1 MINISIED
9 LKIHPKNVRTQYEGI
24 EELAASIKEKG
35 VLQNLTVVP
44 DPEEE
49 EKYLVVIGNRRL
61 TAARA
66 AGVKELPCVIDFDMS
81 ESEQVATMLCE
92 NMNRKDLKV
101 YEEAAAMQMCIED
114 YGFSVEDVTQK
125 TGLSKTT
132 VNHRLNIARLDR
144 EELIDKAEDPEFQLT
159 LHDLLTLEKVKSE
172 KTRNKILRE
181 ARDSKDLARRA
192 EWEAKEERKKANEL
206 AFKALAKKRGIKKAP
221 PEAENN
227 YYAGWEKV
235 TGWYLKDK
243 VPSRL
248 VIPKDDR
255 ELFCMTR
262 YDEFLII
269 AKKDKKK
276 RNLTEREIK
285 EKERRTTGKKI
296 REKYRALM
304 EDMGDFIRF
313 LFKDVN
319 PTKDSESQ
327 FIKRLWHLMLE
338 HYTSYVTKGAIA
350 EVILGKSIYSKNID
364 DDMRKELFKQV
375 DALPMVYQ
383 LMAVAFSQVKDLTM
397 TRPDLEYRDK
407 DGEHLKEFKD
417 ILSDYYSYEYPNDDL
432 AQIADGTHELYKKK
446 GKEGDA

>member
-1 MINISIED
+1 MINIPIED

-24 EELAASIKEKG
+24 EELAASIKKKG

-49 EKYLVVIGNRRL
+49 DKYLVVIGNRRL

-114 YGFSVEDVTQK
+114 YGFSVEDVAQK

-144 EELIDKAEDPEFQLT
+144 EELIDKAEDLEFQLT

-181 ARDSKDLARRA
+181 ARDSKDLARMA
-192 EWEAKEERKKANEL
+192 EWEATEERKKANEL

-227 YYAGWEKV
+227 YYAEWEKV
-235 TGWYLKDK
+235 TGWDLRNK

-262 YDEFLII
+262 YGEFLII
-269 AKKDKKK
+269 AKKSKKK
-276 RNLTEREIK
+276 RDLAEWEIK
-285 EKERRTTGKKI
+285 EKERQTTQKKI
-296 REKYRALM
+296 REKYRALIQ
-304 EDMGDFIRF
+304 DMGDFIRF

-319 PTKDSESQ
+319 PPKDSESQ
-327 FIKRLWHLMLE
+327 FIKRLWHLISE
-338 HYTSYVTKGAIA
+338 HYISYVPKWAIA

-364 DDMRKELFKQV
+364 GDMRKELFKQV

-383 LMAVAFSQVKDLTM
+383 LMAVAFSQVKDLAM
-397 TRPDLEYRDK
+397 TRHDLEYKDE

-417 ILSDYYSYEYPNDDL
+417 ILSDYGSYEYPNDDL

-446 GKEGDA
+446 DKEGDA

>member
-1 MINISIED
+1 MINIPIED

-24 EELAASIKEKG
+24 EELAASIKKKG

-114 YGFSVEDVTQK
+114 YGFSVEDVARK

-181 ARDSKDLARRA
+181 ARDSKDLARMA
-192 EWEAKEERKKANEL
+192 EWEATEERKKANEL

-227 YYAGWEKV
+227 YYAEWEKV
-235 TGWYLKDK
+235 TGWDLRNK

-262 YDEFLII
+262 YGEFLII
-269 AKKDKKK
+269 AKKSKKK
-276 RNLTEREIK
+276 RDLAEWEIK
-285 EKERRTTGKKI
+285 EKERQTTQKKI
-296 REKYRALM
+296 REKYRALIR
-304 EDMGDFIRF
+304 DMGDFIRF

-327 FIKRLWHLMLE
+327 FIKRLWHLISE
-338 HYTSYVTKGAIA
+338 HYISYVPKWAIA

-375 DALPMVYQ
+375 DALPVVYQ
-383 LMAVAFSQVKDLTM
+383 LMAVAFSQVKDLAM
-397 TRPDLEYRDK
+397 TRHDLEYKDE
-407 DGEHLKEFKD
+407 DGERLKEFKD
-417 ILSDYYSYEYPNDDL
+417 ILSDYGSYEYPNDDL

-446 GKEGDA
+446 DKEGDA

>member
-1 MINISIED
+1 MINIPIED

-24 EELAASIKEKG
+24 EELAASIKKKG

-49 EKYLVVIGNRRL
+49 GKYLVVIGNRRL

-114 YGFSVEDVTQK
+114 YGFSVEDVAQK

-181 ARDSKDLARRA
+181 ARDSKDLARMA
-192 EWEAKEERKKANEL
+192 EWEATEERKKANEL

-227 YYAGWEKV
+227 YYAEWEKV
-235 TGWYLKDK
+235 TGWVLRDK

-262 YDEFLII
+262 YGEFLII
-269 AKKDKKK
+269 AKKNKEK
-276 RNLTEREIK
+276 RVLAEWEIK
-285 EKERRTTGKKI
+285 EKERRTTQKKI
-296 REKYRALM
+296 REKYRALIQ
-304 EDMGDFIRF
+304 DMGDFIRF

-319 PTKDSESQ
+319 PTKDSECQ
-327 FIKRLWHLMLE
+327 FIKRLWHLMSE
-338 HYTSYVTKGAIA
+338 HYISYVPKWAIA

-364 DDMRKELFKQV
+364 GDMRKELFKQV
-375 DALPMVYQ
+375 DALPVVYQ
-383 LMAVAFSQVKDLTM
+383 LMAVAFSQVKDLAM
-397 TRPDLEYRDK
+397 TRHDLEYKDE

-417 ILSDYYSYEYPNDDL
+417 ILSDYGSYEYPNDDL

-446 GKEGDA
+446 DKEGDA

>member
-1 MINISIED
+1 MINIPIED

-24 EELAASIKEKG
+24 EELAASIKKKG

-49 EKYLVVIGNRRL
+49 DKYLVVIGNRRL

-114 YGFSVEDVTQK
+114 YGFSVEDVAQK

-144 EELIDKAEDPEFQLT
+144 EELIDKAEDLEFQLT

-181 ARDSKDLARRA
+181 ARDSKDLARMA
-192 EWEAKEERKKANEL
+192 EWEATEERKKANEL

-227 YYAGWEKV
+227 YYAEWEKV
-235 TGWYLKDK
+235 TGWDLRDK

-262 YDEFLII
+262 YGEFLII
-269 AKKDKKK
+269 AKKSKKK
-276 RNLTEREIK
+276 RDLAEWEIK
-285 EKERRTTGKKI
+285 EKERQTTQKKI
-296 REKYRALM
+296 REKYRALIQ
-304 EDMGDFIRF
+304 DMGDFIRF

-319 PTKDSESQ
+319 PPKDSESQ

-338 HYTSYVTKGAIA
+338 HYTSYVPKWAIA

-364 DDMRKELFKQV
+364 GDMRKELFKQV

-383 LMAVAFSQVKDLTM
+383 LMAVAFSQVKDLAM
-397 TRPDLEYRDK
+397 TRHDLEYKDE
-407 DGEHLKEFKD
+407 DGERLKEFKD
-417 ILSDYYSYEYPNDDL
+417 ILSDYGSYEYPNDDL

-446 GKEGDA
+446 DKEGDA